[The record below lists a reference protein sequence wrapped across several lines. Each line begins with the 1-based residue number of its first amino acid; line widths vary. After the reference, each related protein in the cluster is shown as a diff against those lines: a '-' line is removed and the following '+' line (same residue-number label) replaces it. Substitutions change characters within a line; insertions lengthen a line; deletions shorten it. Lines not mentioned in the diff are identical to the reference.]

1 MANYSLISN
10 ATFQPFTYQ
19 ELAMPLDRE
28 EAYHEKLIDEYDK
41 LSSQADVLE
50 AMGNNELDKNSAAYS
65 RYKNYS
71 DTLRKAADDLS
82 HNGLNFESRR
92 TLSDLRRMYSK
103 EIVPIQNAW
112 MKREQEAKDQITALR
127 QNPSLM
133 FTRDASNTRLDDYI
147 KNPVGGYGVISG
159 ANLTAQVAS
168 MAKNLE
174 KKILSGY
181 KENVDDA
188 TYKYV
193 EKYGLDAKMIADW
206 QHNPTLSK
214 MVEQVLAANG
224 IDTNTLANTPNG
236 DSILKQSM
244 GYIEMGLWN
253 AVGEDKS
260 QLREDFDYRLAKETE
275 TKKSLID
282 YKNSGNTNNDGPTMT
297 GSVVQ
302 LPMSGANYDAIN
314 ENAKALETLGF
325 KKDAKGN
332 YKVDGKV
339 KVTYGVQG
347 NNRYMSTADRIRQ
360 NINSSDI
367 ISKARESVVNTKTI
381 EVNLYNANGTIKTR
395 EQFLAQAGNST
406 AARKALNEKFN
417 ELVKAGKTLGIYGTQ
432 YTHSQ
437 LAARYNKLRNDNAAS
452 YINARALNYKPS
464 AWNQNSL
471 QFRAKE
477 LKTFKNGKPIYDSKS
492 ISLGNLIKE
501 YKDTK
506 GISPYW
512 GVVDGKEGLILT
524 ATDSDNKEHR
534 YFIDSDTMG
543 NENNIQEAKRC
554 FRIADSYRRKGNT
567 VGEDKWTTAGMR
579 ALHAGLT
586 LTNTPDNQA
595 LNRTP
600 SLKQQ
605 GNLGAE
611 YDTEDEED

>member
-19 ELAMPLDRE
+19 ELTMPLDRE

-214 MVEQVLAANG
+214 MVEQVLTANG

-253 AVGEDKS
+253 AIGEDKS
-260 QLREDFDYRLAKETE
+260 QLRDDFDYRLAKETAA
-275 TKKSLID
+275 KKDLID
-282 YKNSGNTNNDGPTMT
+282 YQNSGNTAFSGHNIINPSPLRSATGIDEANKTMQ
-297 GSVVQ
+297 SWI
-302 LPMSGANYDAIN
+302 D
-314 ENAKALETLGF
+314 KGF
-325 KKDAKGN
+325 LK
-332 YKVDGKV
+332 
-339 KVTYGVQG
+339 
-347 NNRYMSTADRIRQ
+347 
-360 NINSSDI
+360 NSP
-367 ISKARESVVNTKTI
+367 N
-381 EVNLYNANGTIKTR
+381 
-395 EQFLAQAGNST
+395 
-406 AARKALNEKFN
+406 
-417 ELVKAGKTLGIYGTQ
+417 
-432 YTHSQ
+432 
-437 LAARYNKLRNDNAAS
+437 
-452 YINARALNYKPS
+452 
-464 AWNQNSL
+464 
-471 QFRAKE
+471 
-477 LKTFKNGKPIYDSKS
+477 
-492 ISLGNLIKE
+492 
-501 YKDTK
+501 
-506 GISPYW
+506 
-512 GVVDGKEGLILT
+512 
-524 ATDSDNKEHR
+524 
-534 YFIDSDTMG
+534 
-543 NENNIQEAKRC
+543 
-554 FRIADSYRRKGNT
+554 
-567 VGEDKWTTAGMR
+567 
-579 ALHAGLT
+579 GLT
-586 LTNTPDNQA
+586 LTKAGLDELRRKSPVMSKEEFMAQDKKKYPNGSGSYAEGKTPEIRYANYVRAAGATTGNRYSAFKSWYNTNIGGYNEKTKMVSTPTTR
-595 LNRTP
+595 LNSYRN
-600 SLKQQ
+600 SIKE
-605 GNLGAE
+605 GS
-611 YDTEDEED
+611 YDTYHSTEYIRDLSSEEGKAYTQAIKDRAKSGGGKKYLEAVDFDGKNGWKTIKRYNMADLEGYEATAVKLSKYGNTVILQKDGKDPIRVKLPKGLNVTAEENVEAAIANSDVYTSIINKNRYPKIHNGQVVLDKNGNVVFENRKLSEVERQLFMQKQREALDEMGGYSSQFVVRNETSKNTASPFAF

>member
-50 AMGNNELDKNSAAYS
+50 AMGNSELDKNSAAYS

-133 FTRDASNTRLDDYI
+133 FTRDAANTSLEDYI

-224 IDTNTLANTPNG
+224 IDTKTLANTPNS

-253 AVGEDKS
+253 AIGEDKS
-260 QLREDFDYRLAKETE
+260 QLRDDFDYRLAKETE
-275 TKKSLID
+275 AKKELID
-282 YKNSGNTNNDGPTMT
+282 YQNSGDPASGHNIINPSPLRSATGIDKENEVMQSWIKDGYLKNTPNGLSLTQKGLAELRKSNTRLTKEQFMARDKKEFPDGKGNIAVGLTPEIRY
-297 GSVVQ
+297 
-302 LPMSGANYDAIN
+302 ANYLRGA
-314 ENAKALETLGF
+314 
-325 KKDAKGN
+325 
-332 YKVDGKV
+332 
-339 KVTYGVQG
+339 GV
-347 NNRYMSTADRIRQ
+347 
-360 NINSSDI
+360 
-367 ISKARESVVNTKTI
+367 
-381 EVNLYNANGTIKTR
+381 
-395 EQFLAQAGNST
+395 
-406 AARKALNEKFN
+406 
-417 ELVKAGKTLGIYGTQ
+417 
-432 YTHSQ
+432 YTD
-437 LAARYNKLRNDNAAS
+437 LS
-452 YINARALNYKPS
+452 YS
-464 AWNQNSL
+464 
-471 QFRAKE
+471 
-477 LKTFKNGKPIYDSKS
+477 TFKNWYNQKIGGYNEKTRLVSTPTTRLNNYRNS
-492 ISLGNLIKE
+492 IKE
-501 YKDTK
+501 GSYDTYHSTEYIRDVSSEEGTAYTQAIKDRAK
-506 GISPYW
+506 SDNGKKYLEA
-512 GVVDGKEGLILT
+512 VDFDGKNGWKTTRRYSMKDLEGYNVT
-524 ATDSDNKEHR
+524 AIKYSK
-534 YFIDSDTMG
+534 Y
-543 NENNIQEAKRC
+543 
-554 FRIADSYRRKGNT
+554 GNT
-567 VGEDKWTTAGMR
+567 AILQKDGEDPIRVKLPKGLNIAAETNVSAAIGNADIYGAIISSNRYPKIHKGQIVLDRNGNVVFENRRLSETEKQLFEQKQR
-579 ALHAGLT
+579 EALDEMSSYGSQFVVRQET
-586 LTNTPDNQA
+586 SKNTSRPFA
-595 LNRTP
+595 F
-600 SLKQQ
+600 
-605 GNLGAE
+605 
-611 YDTEDEED
+611 